1 MPYASRMRYRFP
13 VGLKGVLR
21 SAPFL
26 LTFLLAACVTETRLE
41 SYARPGVGD
50 RDPHD
55 GVVRAHKLPVQ
66 GIDVSHH
73 QGRIDWDAVKR
84 SGIDFAYIKVTEGG
98 DHTDPRFAEN
108 WTGAARAGVPRGTY
122 HFMYWC
128 RPVHHQALF
137 FVLNVPQ
144 DPTALPP
151 ALDLEW
157 VTDSKTCRRKVPA
170 EEARRMA
177 KVLLDTMEA
186 HTGKRPIIYTDI
198 NFYRDV
204 LSNGE
209 FSGYQFWVRSVASEP
224 RKHYGDRPYLFWQF
238 TATGRV
244 PGIAGPVD
252 RNAFVGSAADW
263 SRWLRQNGLA
273 PAGLASN

>member
-1 MPYASRMRYRFP
+1 MRYRFP
-13 VGLKGVLR
+13 AGLKSGLR

-26 LTFLLAACVTETRLE
+26 LVFLLAACVTDTRYE

-50 RDPHD
+50 RDPND
-55 GVVRAHKLPVQ
+55 GVRRAHRLPIQ
-66 GIDVSHH
+66 GIDVSSH
-73 QGRIDWDAVKR
+73 QGAIDWGAVKAA
-84 SGIDFAYIKVTEGG
+84 GIDFAYMKTTEGG
-98 DHTDPRFAEN
+98 DFTDPRFAEN
-108 WTGAARAGVPRGTY
+108 WAGAARAGVPRGAY

-128 RPVHHQALF
+128 RPVHQQALF

-157 VTDSKTCRRKVPA
+157 NIDSRTCRRKVPA

-177 KVLLDTMEA
+177 KVLLAAMEA

-209 FSGYQFWVRSVASEP
+209 FSDYEFWLRSVASEP
-224 RKHYGDRPYLFWQF
+224 RQHYGGRPYMFWQF
-238 TATGRV
+238 TATGKV
-244 PGIAGPVD
+244 PGISGPVD
-252 RNAFVGSAADW
+252 RNAFSGTALEW
-263 SRWLRQNGLA
+263 GRWLKQVGVT
-273 PAGLASN
+273 PVGVASK